1 MKLFGRELFK
11 ARETKLYD
19 FARHGITGDHDDD
32 GLMGFVAVRGEAEVA
47 TPKKKRGRPAV
58 KPKEYTPK
66 EVYQAESLN
75 DNNFQINIDM
85 EYIEKQIADAD
96 KRLDLLPKSRK
107 NRGEMMFGP
116 QGYAIE
122 EIESL
127 KERLRNRKRISEF
140 KAIVDKYP
148 HTTSAKISDVVTEHK
163 NLRCRDADQFV
174 PDFPIEAIEAMKE
187 YNEMCQKLCGKD
199 TNFYVI
205 ADRKDFGEV
214 ARRRDP
220 ILLAQSPFGI
230 FWQILGAWDDEM
242 IYLGDL

>member
-11 ARETKLYD
+11 AKQTKLYD
-19 FARHGITGDHDDD
+19 FARHGITGAREEDE
-32 GLMGFVAVRGEAEVA
+32 LMGFIQVTPNVVAPA
-47 TPKKKRGRPAV
+47 KKGRPA
-58 KPKEYTPK
+58 KKKAEMTPK
-66 EVYQAESLN
+66 AVYQAGSLN
-75 DNNFQINIDM
+75 DNDFRINIDA

-96 KRLDLLPKSRK
+96 KRLALLPQSRK
-107 NRGEMMFGP
+107 NRGELMFGP
-116 QGYAIE
+116 SSYALE

-127 KERLRNRKRISEF
+127 KERLRNRSRISEF
-140 KAIVDKYP
+140 KDVIEKYP
-148 HTTSAKISDVVTEHK
+148 HTTSAKIADVVTEHK
-163 NLRCRDADQFV
+163 NLRCRNAEQFI
-174 PDFPIEAIEAMKE
+174 PDFPIEAIDAMKE
-187 YNEMCQKLCGKD
+187 YNDMCQKICGKD

-205 ADRKDFGEV
+205 ADAKDFGEV